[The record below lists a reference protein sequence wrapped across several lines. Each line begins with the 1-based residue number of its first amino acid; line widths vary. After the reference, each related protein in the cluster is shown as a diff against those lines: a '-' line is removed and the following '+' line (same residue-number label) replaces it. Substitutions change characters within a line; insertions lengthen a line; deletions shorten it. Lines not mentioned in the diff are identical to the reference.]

1 MRRVLFAALIGMFG
15 LSSPAMAAS
24 DIARPHLFVM
34 GSLTKVDSNRNTE
47 SSNNG
52 WQIGLGYP
60 LTDHLYVEG
69 IYFDNVFETGDN
81 QGSDYYQRGGGLD
94 LHYSFGDRESFTP
107 FILGGIGGVS
117 NDVVPDSLDEDSFY
131 ANVGAGFVGRLFNLK
146 WLRYRAEVRYIH
158 DDYLDGMGDVR
169 GAVGLE
175 VALGETSRPQ
185 PRERVVEKVVYKE
198 VPARRVDSDGDGVE
212 DSRDNCPNT
221 LPGARVDA
229 RGCVIESQ
237 TINIDNVTFET
248 NSAELTLNA
257 KKILGAALA
266 FLQSQPNLNAEIAG
280 HTDNVGA
287 AAYNLQLS
295 QRRAESV
302 RAFLIRN
309 GIAARRTVAR
319 GYGETS
325 PIANNS
331 TATGREA
338 NRRVEL
344 RLIPR

>member
-1 MRRVLFAALIGMFG
+1 MRGITALAVLAVALAWASIASAAEE
-15 LSSPAMAAS
+15 
-24 DIARPHLFVM
+24 ARPHLFVM

-52 WQIGLGYP
+52 WQIGIGYP
-60 LTDHLYVEG
+60 LTESLYVEG
-69 IYFDNVFETGDN
+69 IYFDNVFETGEN
-81 QGSDYYQRGGGLD
+81 QGSDFYQRGGGLD
-94 LHYSFGDRESFTP
+94 LHYSFGDRERFTP

-131 ANVGAGFVGRLFNLK
+131 VNAGFGFVGRLFDLK
-146 WLRYRAEVRYIH
+146 WLRYRAEVRYVH
-158 DDYLDGMGDVR
+158 DDYLDGMDDVR

-175 VALGETSRPQ
+175 VALGGESRPAPKQ
-185 PRERVVEKVVYKE
+185 TVVEKVVYRD
-198 VPARRVDSDGDGVE
+198 VPVRRVDSDGDGV
-212 DSRDNCPNT
+212 DDDRDQCPNT
-221 LPGARVDA
+221 LPGTRVDA

-237 TINIDNVTFET
+237 TINIDNVTFDT
-248 NSAELTLNA
+248 NSAELSLNA
-257 KKILGAALA
+257 KNILASALA
-266 FLQSQPNLNAEIAG
+266 FLRSQPNLNAEIAG

-287 AAYNLQLS
+287 PEYNRQLS

-302 RAFLIRN
+302 RVFFISN
-309 GIAARRTVAR
+309 GIAASRLIAR
-319 GYGETS
+319 GYGESVPVASNT
-325 PIANNS
+325 